1 MSGSDFIPPVHLVTN
16 GSMAGDITGPAT
28 NFSVQGF
35 SRMSFQFIWTGTPT
49 GSFFVDVSQNATDWA
64 PLPLSPA
71 PVAAGIAGNAF
82 VDAQT
87 GAVYMRV
94 RYVRTSGTGTLNVI
108 ADAKVV

>member
-16 GSMAGDITGPAT
+16 GDMAGDITGPAT
-28 NFSVQGF
+28 NFSIQGF
-35 SRMSFQFIWTGTPT
+35 SRVAVQFIFTGTPT
-49 GSFFVDVSQNATDWA
+49 GSFFVDVSQDATNWA
-64 PLPLSPA
+64 ALPLSPA
-71 PVAAGIAGNAF
+71 PVASGAAGNAF

-94 RYVRTSGTGTLNVI
+94 RYVRTSGTGSLNVI